1 VDALP
6 EAEGFKL
13 TNAFQ
18 RAWCPAFGTKFLLVS
33 LDLGLALRVL

>member
-1 VDALP
+1 MDALP

-18 RAWCPAFGTKFLLVS
+18 RAWCSAFGTKFLLVS